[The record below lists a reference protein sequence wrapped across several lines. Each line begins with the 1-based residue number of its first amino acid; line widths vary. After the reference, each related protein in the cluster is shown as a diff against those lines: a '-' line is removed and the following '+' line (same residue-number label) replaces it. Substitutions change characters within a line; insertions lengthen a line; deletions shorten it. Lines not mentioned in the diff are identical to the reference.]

1 MNKEKEVILEND
13 NKFSAIQCI
22 INILCLITPVA
33 FAFLGFFVS
42 PWIYAFFSKTESQP
56 SELFKFIVS
65 LVFFAI
71 SALIIFLKTRNT
83 NPYIKIRVS

>member
-22 INILCLITPVA
+22 TNILCLITPVA

-56 SELFKFIVS
+56 SELFKF
-65 LVFFAI
+65 LVFPEPL
-71 SALIIFLKTRNT
+71 SYCQEAL
-83 NPYIKIRVS
+83 P